1 MPEVLEGAE
10 GVGEPALQAGDPGAH
25 LLEPRE
31 RDVIERGAEMLVERE
46 RPVDPVH
53 AVARE
58 PVAQLVGELR
68 DRLERESLFRY
79 ARELGLDVKTF
90 AACLDDP
97 ATRARIGEDVE
108 AAARVGVNSTPTLFF
123 NGRTIVGAL
132 PERIYYDYALII
144 EQRAGHA
151 HGPQG
156 AS

>member
-1 MPEVLEGAE
+1 RSNTLVLCESKGHLERGGLFVYA
-10 GVGEPALQAGDPGAH
+10 GEP
-25 LLEPRE
+25 
-31 RDVIERGAEMLVERE
+31 
-46 RPVDPVH
+46 
-53 AVARE
+53 
-58 PVAQLVGELR
+58 
-68 DRLERESLFRY
+68 
-79 ARELGLDVKTF
+79 GLDVKTF
-90 AACLDDP
+90 AGCLDDP